1 MSQVYIKKELIEII
15 TNLIAMYSQTTF
27 TVQSLFSVL
36 LLWKNKTS
44 NGSVGVVS
52 AAERKSRRT
61 RGDSVSY
68 D

>member
-1 MSQVYIKKELIEII
+1 MYI
-15 TNLIAMYSQTTF
+15 QTTF

-36 LLWKNKTS
+36 LFWKKKPST
-44 NGSVGVVS
+44 GSVGVVS